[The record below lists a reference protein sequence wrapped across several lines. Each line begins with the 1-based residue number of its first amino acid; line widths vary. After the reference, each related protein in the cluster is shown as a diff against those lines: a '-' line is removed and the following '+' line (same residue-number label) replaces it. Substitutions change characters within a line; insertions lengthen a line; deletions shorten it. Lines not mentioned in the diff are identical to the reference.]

1 MWKII
6 EINMNTNREYIDV
19 IAIWDEMMI
28 FRNDSFGMVVMV
40 VSSEIT
46 IKKRIYI

>member
-6 EINMNTNREYIDV
+6 EKNINTKREYIDV

-28 FRNDSFGMVVMV
+28 FHNEFLWGGCDGRF
-40 VSSEIT
+40 I
-46 IKKRIYI
+46 